1 MMGPTGDEQVPTV
14 NDSGTFD
21 DSALFDD
28 SVMRGFPV
36 PRDRRVT
43 PANVYEPPFTHWFMQ
58 HVREVERTAPV
69 GRGEGAATMLP
80 RAPQD
85 LSGAAVT
92 NGIGRRWTLAE
103 SLAATCTDGYIVLHR
118 GAIVFEEYFHGMRAE
133 TAHMFQSMSKTVGA
147 LVAANLVD
155 RGLLNVDERVA
166 AYVPELA
173 GSAYGDASLRDLL
186 DMTVAVRYSEDYS
199 DPDSEVSRLDRLYG
213 VRPSQNEDEP
223 GSSYD
228 FATQTV
234 KEGEH
239 GDLFRYVSL
248 NLQVLGWVMERVT
261 SVAVPELISREVW
274 SKLGAEH
281 DAYIALDGAGSA
293 QLEGGFCSSLRDLAR
308 LGLALCQNGA
318 LNGVQVVPAW
328 WLDDTFTKGDSAR
341 FARSP
346 DGDLLPAG
354 TYRNNLW
361 VPEVAGHRVCFALGI
376 WWQFLYVDQTAEV
389 VVAKF
394 SSQPSAADVLLLH
407 HDLFAA
413 QSLARLLS
421 EG

>member
-1 MMGPTGDEQVPTV
+1 MTGPD
-14 NDSGTFD
+14 
-21 DSALFDD
+21 LFDD

-36 PRDRRVT
+36 PPDRRVT

-69 GRGEGAATMLP
+69 ERGEGAVSDLP

-85 LSGAAVT
+85 LSVANVT
-92 NGIGRRWTLAE
+92 NGRGETWTLAE
-103 SLAATCTDGYIVLHR
+103 SLAATCTDGYLVLHR
-118 GAIVFEEYFHGMRAE
+118 GAIVFEQYFHGMRAE
-133 TAHMFQSMSKTVGA
+133 SAHMFQSMSKTVGA

-155 RGLLNVDERVA
+155 RGELNVDERIA

-173 GSAYGDASLRDLL
+173 ASAYGDATIRDLL

-228 FATQTV
+228 FAAQTV

-261 SVAVPELISREVW
+261 DIAVPELISREVW
-274 SKLGAEH
+274 GKLGTEH

-293 QLEGGFCSSLRDLAR
+293 QLEGGFCASLRDLAR
-308 LGLALCQNGA
+308 LGLALSQNGT
-318 LNGVQVVPAW
+318 LNGVQMVPAW
-328 WLDDTFTKGDSAR
+328 WLDDTLTKGDKVR
-341 FARSP
+341 FARST
-346 DGDLLPAG
+346 DGDLNAGG

-361 VPEVAGHRVCFALGI
+361 VPEVAGHRAFFALGI

-394 SSQPSAADVLLLH
+394 SSQPSADDVLLLH
-407 HDLFAA
+407 HDLRAA
-413 QSLARLLS
+413 ESLARLLS